1 MNITVEPVVVKPDIA
16 SKNASVMLSWG
27 DENQSGKLANRAIV
41 NQLIVVRTKVSR
53 RLSWN
58 SVFRK
63 ANARLIPINRVVAED
78 AMKTGQTSPCDA
90 ASAMDGKIIDS
101 ARTISRRPIT
111 NSEDRRSITNFSA
124 VPPPAHVSNVT

>member
-27 DENQSGKLANRAIV
+27 DENQSGKLANRVIAS
-41 NQLIVVRTKVSR
+41 QLIVVRTKVSR
-53 RLSWN
+53 RLSWK

-63 ANARLIPINRVVAED
+63 AKARLIPINSVVAED
-78 AMKTGQTSPCDA
+78 AMKTGQTSPCDV
-90 ASAMDGKIIDS
+90 ASAMAGKIIDS
-101 ARTISRRPIT
+101 ARTTNRSPIT

-124 VPPPAHVSNVT
+124 VPPTAHVSHVK

>member
-27 DENQSGKLANRAIV
+27 DANQSGKLANRAMAS
-41 NQLIVVRTKVSR
+41 QLIVVRTKVSR
-53 RLSWN
+53 RLSWK

-63 ANARLIPINRVVAED
+63 ANARPVPINRVVAED
-78 AMKTGQTSPCDA
+78 AMKTGHTSPCDV
-90 ASAMDGKIIDS
+90 ASAMAGKIIDS